1 MAEPMGETRFW
12 LIRHALVEENA
23 RAILYGV
30 MDVPLCETTLLEQA
44 PMYRALAARLPR
56 PATWKVTPLSR
67 TRRTAETIFAAG
79 YPHAELAVE
88 PDLIEQSLGDWQGL
102 PHAELP
108 ARLTLP
114 KHAFWPLAG
123 HERPPGGE
131 TMADVIHRVGAAL
144 ERIAVRHDGEDI
156 VIVSHGGS
164 IRAAVAHC
172 LGIGADNALHL
183 SVQNLSLT
191 RLERNPEGWRVTCV
205 NELPGY

>member
-1 MAEPMGETRFW
+1 MPETRFW
-12 LIRHALVEENA
+12 LIRHAIVDENA
-23 RAILYGV
+23 RAMLYGV
-30 MDVPLCETTLLEQA
+30 MDVPLCETSLLEQA

-56 PATWKVTPLSR
+56 PAAWKVTPLSR
-67 TRRTAETIFAAG
+67 TRRTADAIFKAG
-79 YPHAELAVE
+79 YPRVE
-88 PDLIEQSLGDWQGL
+88 PQVEPGLIEQSLGDWQGL

-108 ARLTLP
+108 ARLNLP

-131 TMADVIHRVGAAL
+131 TLAEVIQRVGVALEEIAANHPDEDVIA
-144 ERIAVRHDGEDI
+144 
-156 VIVSHGGS
+156 VSHGGA

-172 LGIGADNALHL
+172 LGIGPDNALHL

-191 RLERNPEGWRVTCV
+191 RIERLPEGWRVVCV